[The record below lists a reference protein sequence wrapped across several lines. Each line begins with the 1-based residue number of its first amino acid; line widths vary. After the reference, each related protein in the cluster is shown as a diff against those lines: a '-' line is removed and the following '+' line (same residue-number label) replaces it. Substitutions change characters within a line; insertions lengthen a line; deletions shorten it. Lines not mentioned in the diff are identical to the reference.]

1 MSAWKLADVWETIAA
16 RQPERPA
23 LIQGARVITWGQ
35 FDARADALAAR
46 MVAAGIGK
54 GAKVAAYLFNGPE
67 YLETYFAAFK
77 AGLDP
82 INTNYRYGGEELTYL
97 FDNADAEA
105 VVFHSG
111 FTATLEAIRPRL
123 PKVKLWIAVAEPGH
137 PVPAWAE
144 DYEGVVATP
153 PPARPF
159 VSPWGRSPDDLLLL
173 YTGGTTGMPKGVMWR
188 QDDLFNVL
196 GAGGQAAQGVP
207 PIESLDQAAS
217 RLTDDWP
224 RRTALVACPLM
235 HGTGQFSAFITLNLG
250 GAVALLPSRQFSA
263 IELWNEVERLKADAI
278 VLVGLAF
285 STPMLEALEANP
297 GRWDLAHVKSM
308 SSSGSMWSQ
317 ENKRG
322 LLSFCPNAMIFDS
335 FGSSEAVGL
344 GASASAPGQEA
355 ETAAFMLGPNC
366 AVFVEDGSR
375 RVQPGSG
382 ERGLV
387 AVSGFL
393 PMGYYKD
400 PEKTAKTFKTMEGQR
415 WSIPGD
421 WAEVNA
427 DGTLKLLGRG
437 SQCINTGGEKVFP
450 EEVEEALKTH
460 AFVRDAVVVGVPDP
474 RFGERICAVVEPDG
488 DHALTL
494 PDLAEHVRAH
504 LAAYKAPRELVVV
517 QSIGRAPNGK
527 VDYKAAK
534 ETALKAL
541 GVGA

>member
-1 MSAWKLADVWETIAA
+1 MSAWMIADIWETIAA
-16 RQPERPA
+16 RQPDRPA
-23 LIQGARVITWGQ
+23 VIQGGRVITWGQ

-46 MVAAGIGK
+46 LVEAGVGHD
-54 GAKVAAYLFNGPE
+54 AKVAAYLFNGPE

-97 FDNADAEA
+97 FDNADAQA

-123 PKVKLWIAVAEPGH
+123 PQVKVWIAVAEPGH

-144 DYEGVVATP
+144 DYEAIV
-153 PPARPF
+153 ARPATNHPF
-159 VSPWGRSPDDLLLL
+159 TSPWGRSPDDLLLL

-188 QDDLFNVL
+188 QDDLFHVL

-207 PIESLDQAAS
+207 PIETLEEAAG

-224 RRTALVACPLM
+224 RRMALVACPLM

-263 IELWNEVERLKADAI
+263 IELWNEVERLKTDAV

-285 STPMLEALEANP
+285 STPMLEALEGNP
-297 GRWDLAHVKSM
+297 GRWDLTHVKSM

-317 ENKRG
+317 ENKHG

-335 FGSSEAVGL
+335 FGSSEAVGM
-344 GASASAPGQEA
+344 GASASSPGAEA

-366 AVFVEDGSR
+366 GVFVEDGSR
-375 RVQPGSG
+375 RVVAGSG

-387 AVSGFL
+387 AVTGFL

-400 PEKTAKTFKTMEGQR
+400 PEKTAKTFKTMEGLR

-460 AFVRDAVVVGVPDP
+460 PFVRDAVVVGVPDV
-474 RFGERICAVVEPDG
+474 RFGERICAVVEADG

-517 QSIGRAPNGK
+517 PSIGRAPNGK

-534 ETALKAL
+534 EIALKAL